1 MEETMT
7 GNLENTEQTE
17 TISKEKQKKA
27 EDLEDRI
34 IYGELDKGKDSH
46 SPLANGNCGVCE
58 RKGFP
63 IFLVRKA
70 PVSATF
76 ISKHNWYR

>member
-1 MEETMT
+1 MT

-46 SPLANGNCGVCE
+46 SPLANGNCG
-58 RKGFP
+58 
-63 IFLVRKA
+63 
-70 PVSATF
+70 
-76 ISKHNWYR
+76 